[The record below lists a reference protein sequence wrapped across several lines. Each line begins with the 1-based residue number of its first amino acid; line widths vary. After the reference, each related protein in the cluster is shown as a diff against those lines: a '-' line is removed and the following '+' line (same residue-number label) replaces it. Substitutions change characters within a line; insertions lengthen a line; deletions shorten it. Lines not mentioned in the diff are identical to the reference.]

1 MNFKNIL
8 VAIDFNDSIGELIS
22 YAEGIALKFEAKIW
36 VLHVAAPNPDFV
48 GYEPGPQYIRDF
60 RAEELRDEHRKL
72 QNICDAFIDPEI
84 ECEALLIQGS
94 TVESVIEEAGK
105 LQCDLLIVGTHKHS
119 FFYNLLSENVSLEL
133 LKKTD
138 IPLLAIPIDEA
149 DEDDDIEEDI
159 DA

>member
-8 VAIDFNDSIGELIS
+8 VAIDFNDSVGELIN
-22 YAEGIALKFEAKIW
+22 YAEGIASKFGAKIW

-60 RAEELRDEHRKL
+60 RAEELREEHRKL
-72 QNICDAFIDPEI
+72 QNICDAFIDPEV

-94 TVESVIEEAGK
+94 TVESVIDEAGK

-133 LKKTD
+133 LKKTE
-138 IPLLAIPIDEA
+138 IPLLAIPIEEPDEEK
-149 DEDDDIEEDI
+149 DRDV
-159 DA
+159 

>member
-1 MNFKNIL
+1 MNFRNIL

-22 YAEGIALKFEAKIW
+22 YAESIALKFGAKIW

-60 RAEELRDEHRKL
+60 RAEELREEHRKL
-72 QNICDAFIDPEI
+72 QNICEAFIAPEI

-94 TVESVIEEAGK
+94 TVESVIEEARK

-133 LKKTD
+133 LKKTE
-138 IPLLAIPIDEA
+138 IPLLAIPIDEP
-149 DEDDDIEEDI
+149 DEEEDR
-159 DA
+159 DV